1 MSTLKNVKKGIKI
14 RPHFIGL
21 YGPGGVGKS
30 TFAMSAPS
38 PVFLGTDDGV
48 GTLDVASFPT
58 PKTWADVKAT
68 ISDLLMEDHD
78 YETLVIDTINGLE
91 PLLWGYII
99 KEAGVTSIEEVD
111 GGFGKGYVRAAEQW
125 VEFYNSL
132 KKLRNKMNVII
143 LGHAKIKSFEDPYE
157 NERFDKFII
166 KMNAEAAALFLESVD
181 NMFFANYKTTYRKD
195 KGAKKAKAYGEGK
208 RVMFTEERPAF
219 AAKSRFDLPFEMDL
233 SWDGFIESVAKCV
246 PMAKATPDKLLTLFK
261 GAEEEALAYLINI
274 GWLEEGQAITDL
286 RANKRK
292 PLLSRSE
299 DFLKAVQNFSKPEPK
314 PETNDQEKA

>member
-1 MSTLKNVKKGIKI
+1 MSTLKNIQRGLKV

-30 TFAMSAPS
+30 TFAGSAPS
-38 PVFLGTDDGV
+38 PVFLGTDDGL
-48 GTLDVASFPT
+48 GSLDVASFPI
-58 PKTWADVKAT
+58 PKTWSDVKAA
-68 ISDLLMEDHD
+68 IGDLQMEEHQ

-91 PLLWGYII
+91 PLLWNHII
-99 KEAGVTSIEEVD
+99 KEANVTSIEEVD

-132 KKLRNKMNVII
+132 KKLRNKMNIII

-166 KMNAEAAALFLESVD
+166 KMNVEAAALFLESVD

-195 KGAKKAKAYGEGK
+195 KGAKKAKAYGEGR

-233 SWDGFIESVAKCV
+233 SWSGFVEAVANCV
-246 PMAKATPDKLLTLFK
+246 PMAKATPDKLLELFK
-261 GAEEEALAYLINI
+261 GMEGEALAYLVNI
-274 GWLEEGQAITDL
+274 GWLNEGQSLADL
-286 RANKRK
+286 RAVKRK
-292 PLLSRSE
+292 PILSRPD
-299 DFLKAVQNFSKPEPK
+299 DFLKAVRDFSAEPESTPEPTDTD
-314 PETNDQEKA
+314 E